1 MATTIAGVSLSST
14 TGVVAK
20 ADSHNKTQK
29 IGSSP
34 CLVSLHPWRMNMN
47 MKRQQNLG
55 GRGGGRMY
63 TRNAP
68 EKISERVT
76 ESIKGA
82 EEACA
87 GDPMSGECAAAW
99 DEVEEVSAAASHARQ
114 KKKDTDP
121 LEAYCKDNPAT
132 DECRTYED

>member
-14 TGVVAK
+14 TAAVAK
-20 ADSHNKTQK
+20 AQK
-29 IGSSP
+29 IGNSP
-34 CLVSLHPWRMNMN
+34 CLVSLHPWRINMN
-47 MKRQQNLG
+47 MKQQQNMG

-63 TRNAP
+63 VRTAP
-68 EKISERVT
+68 EKISEKVT

-87 GDPMSGECAAAW
+87 GDPTSGECAAAW

-114 KKKDTDP
+114 RQKETDP
-121 LEAYCKDNPAT
+121 LETYCKDNPET